1 MVAMKQGLD
10 QRTAKEPSRGSS
22 TWKTIVIALAFC
34 AAIGIGYLAFKS
46 QVLPTSFLAPRM
58 PSSQPSVV
66 PTDSQAKPITAD
78 VRLTREGIDQL
89 LNTLDEAIRRK
100 DVDAVVRHIT
110 SDATI
115 TIHMK
120 QGSQQQVAPL
130 TREEYRKT
138 LAMAFAFPS
147 AHDFTRTTTTVSL
160 AADEQSAKVSFKSTE
175 TLLQANREF
184 KTEGEETL
192 LFNIRNGKPMITS
205 LEQTFPGDST

>member
-1 MVAMKQGLD
+1 MKQGPD
-10 QRTAKEPSRGSS
+10 RRTAKELSRGSS
-22 TWKTIVIALAFC
+22 TWKAIVIALAFC
-34 AAIGIGYLAFKS
+34 AAIGIGYMAFKS
-46 QVLPTSFLAPRM
+46 QVLPSRYLTPHM
-58 PSSQPSVV
+58 PSTQPSVV
-66 PTDSQAKPITAD
+66 PTDSQEKPISAD
-78 VRLTREGIDQL
+78 VRLTREGLDQL
-89 LNTLDEAIRRK
+89 LNTLVEAIRRK

-120 QGSQQQVAPL
+120 QGSHQQVALL
-130 TREEYRKT
+130 TLEEYRKT

-147 AHDFTRTTTTVSL
+147 ANDFTRTTTTVSV

-192 LFNIRNGKPMITS
+192 LFNIRDGKPMITS

>member
-1 MVAMKQGLD
+1 
-10 QRTAKEPSRGSS
+10 
-22 TWKTIVIALAFC
+22 
-34 AAIGIGYLAFKS
+34 
-46 QVLPTSFLAPRM
+46 M

-192 LFNIRNGKPMITS
+192 LFNIRNGKPIITS
-205 LEQTFPGDST
+205 LEQTFPGDSN

>member
-1 MVAMKQGLD
+1 MVTLNQSSDRK
-10 QRTAKEPSRGSS
+10 TVKEHSRGSS
-22 TWKTIVIALAFC
+22 TWKAMVIGLAFC
-34 AAIGIGYLAFKS
+34 VAVGLGYLAFKS
-46 QVLPTSFLAPRM
+46 QVLPTSFLVPQM
-58 PSSQPSVV
+58 SSSQPGEI
-66 PTDSQAKPITAD
+66 PPDSQTESVPAD
-78 VRLTREGIDQL
+78 VRLTREGIDLL

-120 QGSQQQVAPL
+120 QGSQQQVALL

-147 AHDFTRTTTTVSL
+147 ANDFTRTTTTVSV
-160 AADEQSAKVSFKSTE
+160 ASDEQSAKVSFKSTE

-192 LFNIRNGKPMITS
+192 FFNIRNGKPMITS